1 MRVIFAGT
9 PEFARVALERLLAA
23 GFTVPLV
30 LTQPDRPA
38 GRGMKLQASPVKQCA
53 LQHGIA
59 VAQPLSLRLD
69 GKYPEDAAAA
79 KAAIEAAQ
87 ADVMVVAAYGL
98 ILPQWVLNTMS
109 AARPPEGAKAPLGGS
124 EPRAAGSVGA
134 KNGLGC
140 LNIHASL
147 LPRWRGAAPIHRAI
161 EAGDAETGVTI
172 MQMDAGLDTGDMLLL
187 EKTAISPADTTATL
201 HDRLAQLGGR
211 LIVEAL
217 ELAACGGLKP
227 TPQPAEGVTYAHK
240 IDKAESTID
249 WNQPAEV
256 IARRVRAFD
265 PFPGAAT
272 TLGADAIKVWSCKID
287 SCSRTLDAACGQILS
302 IDADGICVACGA
314 GSLLR
319 LTVLQRA
326 GGKRLPAADFLR
338 GFPLAPG
345 MVLGAAP

>member
-9 PEFARVALERLLAA
+9 PEFARVALERLLTA

-98 ILPQWVLNTMS
+98 ILPQWVLNT
-109 AARPPEGAKAPLGGS
+109 
-124 EPRAAGSVGA
+124 PR
-134 KNGLGC
+134 LGC

-187 EKTAISPADTTATL
+187 EKTAISPTDTTATL

-217 ELAACGGLKP
+217 EMAACGGLKP

-272 TLGADAIKVWSCKID
+272 TLGADAIKVWSCEID
-287 SCSRTLDAACGQILS
+287 SCSRTLDAACGQIVF
-302 IDADGICVACGA
+302 IDADSIGVACGA